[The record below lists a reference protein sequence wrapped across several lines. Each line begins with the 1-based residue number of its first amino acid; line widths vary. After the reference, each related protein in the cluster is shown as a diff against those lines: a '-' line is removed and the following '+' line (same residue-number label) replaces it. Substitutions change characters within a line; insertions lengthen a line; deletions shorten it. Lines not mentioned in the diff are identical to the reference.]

1 MEFIS
6 VDTYNELS
14 RRAANIIAAEMILN
28 KKAVL
33 GLATGSTP
41 IGVYNRLIELNR
53 AGDIDFSKI
62 STVNLDEYCGISPE
76 NPNSYSF
83 FMNENLF
90 SKVNISPKN
99 THIPK
104 GNAQNSEAEC
114 ERYNALIEN
123 LGGIDVQLL
132 GIGKN
137 GHIGFNEPNTSFRKG
152 THVIELKEET
162 RIANSRFFSSLEEVP
177 KSAITVGIH
186 TIMNAKRIVL
196 IANGK
201 EKKEI
206 LDKAFS
212 GGVTPE
218 IPASILALHPNL
230 TVIYSKE

>member
-1 MEFIS
+1 MEFIT
-6 VDTYNELS
+6 VDTYSELS

-41 IGVYNRLIELNR
+41 IGVYTRLIELNR
-53 AGDIDFSKI
+53 AGDIDFSEI
-62 STVNLDEYCGISPE
+62 RTVNLDEYCGISSE

-90 SKVNISPKN
+90 GKVNINPEN
-99 THIPK
+99 THIPN
-104 GNAQNSEAEC
+104 GNSENSDAEC
-114 ERYNALIEN
+114 ERYNTLIN
-123 LGGIDVQLL
+123 SLGGIDVQLL

-152 THVIELKEET
+152 THVIELKEST

>member
-41 IGVYNRLIELNR
+41 IGVYNRLVELNR
-53 AGDIDFSKI
+53 TGDIDFSEI
-62 STVNLDEYCGISPE
+62 RTVNLDEYCGISPQS
-76 NPNSYSF
+76 PNSYRF
-83 FMNENLF
+83 FMNKNLF
-90 SKVNISPKN
+90 DRVNINPQN
-99 THIPK
+99 THIPN
-104 GNAQNSEAEC
+104 GNAENLEAEC
-114 ERYNALIEN
+114 ERYNALIES

-162 RIANSRFFSSLEEVP
+162 RIANSRFFENLDSVP

-186 TIMNAKRIVL
+186 TIMNAKRIIL

>member
-1 MEFIS
+1 MEFIE

-53 AGDIDFSKI
+53 AGDIDFSNI
-62 STVNLDEYCGISPE
+62 RTINLDEYCGISPE
-76 NPNSYSF
+76 NPNSYRF

-90 SKVNISPKN
+90 GKVDIKKEN
-99 THIPK
+99 THIPN
-104 GNAQNSEAEC
+104 GNAKNLEAEC
-114 ERYNALIEN
+114 ERYNTLIEN

-152 THVIELKEET
+152 THVIELKEST
-162 RIANSRFFSSLEEVP
+162 RIANSRFFESLDFVP

-186 TIMNAKRIVL
+186 TIMNAKRIILV
-196 IANGK
+196 ANGK

>member
-1 MEFIS
+1 MEFIT
-6 VDTYNELS
+6 VDTYSELS

-41 IGVYNRLIELNR
+41 IGVYTRLIELNR
-53 AGDIDFSKI
+53 AGDIDFSEI
-62 STVNLDEYCGISPE
+62 RTVNLDEYCGISSE

-83 FMNENLF
+83 FMNENIF
-90 SKVNISPKN
+90 GKVNINPEN
-99 THIPK
+99 THIPN
-104 GNAQNSEAEC
+104 GNAENLDAEC
-114 ERYNALIEN
+114 ERYNALIN
-123 LGGIDVQLL
+123 SLGGIDVQLL

>member
-206 LDKAFS
+206 LDKALS

>member
-1 MEFIS
+1 MEFIE

-41 IGVYNRLIELNR
+41 IGVYNRLIELNL
-53 AGDIDFSKI
+53 AGDIDFSNI
-62 STVNLDEYCGISPE
+62 RTINLDEYCGISPE
-76 NPNSYSF
+76 NPNSYRF

-90 SKVNISPKN
+90 GKVNIKKEN
-99 THIPK
+99 THIPN
-104 GNAQNSEAEC
+104 GNAENLNAEC
-114 ERYNALIEN
+114 ERYNTLIEN

-152 THVIELKEET
+152 THVIELKEST
-162 RIANSRFFSSLEEVP
+162 RIANSRFFESLDFVP

-186 TIMNAKRIVL
+186 TIMNAKRIIL

>member
-1 MEFIS
+1 MEFIT
-6 VDTYNELS
+6 VDTYSELS

-41 IGVYNRLIELNR
+41 IGVYTRLIELNR
-53 AGDIDFSKI
+53 AGDIDFSEI
-62 STVNLDEYCGISPE
+62 RTVNLDEYCGISSE

-90 SKVNISPKN
+90 GKVNINPEN
-99 THIPK
+99 THIPN
-104 GNAQNSEAEC
+104 GNAENSDAEC
-114 ERYNALIEN
+114 ERYNTLIN
-123 LGGIDVQLL
+123 SLGGIDVQLL

-152 THVIELKEET
+152 THVIELKEST

>member
-1 MEFIS
+1 MEFIT
-6 VDTYNELS
+6 VDTYSELS

-41 IGVYNRLIELNR
+41 IGVYTRLIELNR
-53 AGDIDFSKI
+53 AGDIDFSEI
-62 STVNLDEYCGISPE
+62 RTVNLDEYCGISSE

-90 SKVNISPKN
+90 GKVNINPKN
-99 THIPK
+99 THIPN
-104 GNAQNSEAEC
+104 GNAENSDAEC
-114 ERYNALIEN
+114 ERYNALIN
-123 LGGIDVQLL
+123 SLGGIDVQLL

-152 THVIELKEET
+152 THVIELKEDT